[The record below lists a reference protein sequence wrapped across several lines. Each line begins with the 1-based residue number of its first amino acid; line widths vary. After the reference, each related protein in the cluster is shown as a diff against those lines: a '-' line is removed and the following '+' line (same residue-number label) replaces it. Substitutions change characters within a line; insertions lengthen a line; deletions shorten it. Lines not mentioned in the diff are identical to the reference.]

1 VFQSIVVGT
10 DGSDTAHVAV
20 DAAIELARL
29 SGARLELVSAYEPV
43 PAQRLRAEARQV
55 PADLQW
61 MVNPREDVDATLA
74 EAAERVAEAG
84 VEARSWA
91 REGDPADAILDVA
104 EELAADLI
112 VVGNKGM
119 TGAKRFLLG
128 SVPNKVSHHAPC
140 SVMIIRTT

>member
-1 VFQSIVVGT
+1 MFRSIVVGT
-10 DGSDTAHVAV
+10 DGSETAHKAV

-61 MVNPREDVDATLA
+61 MVNPREDVDATLEQA
-74 EAAERVAEAG
+74 SEVAKASG
-84 VEARSWA
+84 VEVETFARQ
-91 REGDPADAILDVA
+91 GDPADSILDVA
-104 EELAADLI
+104 EETDADLI

-119 TGAKRFLLG
+119 TGARRFLLG

>member
-1 VFQSIVVGT
+1 VFRSIVVGT
-10 DGSDTAHVAV
+10 DGSETAQKAVA
-20 DAAIELARL
+20 AAVELARL

-43 PAQRLRAEARQV
+43 PAQRLRAEARQM
-55 PADLQW
+55 PADMQW

-74 EAAERVAEAG
+74 EAAERAGEAG
-84 VEARSWA
+84 VESATYA

-104 EELAADLI
+104 EELGSELI

-140 SVMIIRTT
+140 SVMIIRTS